1 MQLLR
6 NRSTRQL
13 WDPNY
18 VSESWI
24 DAPVYLIPRMQS
36 WITQNYDAGTPIAL
50 TEYNWGAEDYIS
62 GATAQADI
70 YGIFG
75 LYGLNMATRWTVPD
89 DTGVTFKAMQMY
101 RNYDGQNSTFGDTSV
116 SSSVPNP
123 DNLSAFAAL
132 RAKDG
137 ALTIMVISKVLS
149 GTTPLTLQVANFSGN
164 GSAQRFQLTS
174 ANMIQALSPLKW
186 SGGVVS
192 DTLPAQSITLYV
204 LSP

>member
-1 MQLLR
+1 
-6 NRSTRQL
+6 
-13 WDPNY
+13 
-18 VSESWI
+18 
-24 DAPVYLIPRMQS
+24 MQS